1 MVFRQPLHL
10 TTFWPKAFI
19 LFYILNLMVYKFSIE
34 WVAVKQETLMGLEIY
49 IAYVFATILILVIP
63 GPTIILVVSQAVTHG
78 RKSVL
83 PLAAGVVFGDFTA
96 MTLSLLGLG
105 AIMSAS
111 AALFSLFKWVGALYL
126 LYLGIS
132 LWRANPKNNSVR
144 NEKKAIS
151 SHLLFKSSFVV
162 TALNP
167 KGIAF
172 FVAFLPQFISP
183 NEPLLGQLFLLG
195 GTFLFLALVNAA
207 LYALF
212 ASQLREAIRKTR
224 VRKWFNRCG
233 GTALIGA
240 GIFTAGMQRAA

>member
-1 MVFRQPLHL
+1 M
-10 TTFWPKAFI
+10 
-19 LFYILNLMVYKFSIE
+19 S
-34 WVAVKQETLMGLEIY
+34 LEIY
-49 IAYVFATILILVIP
+49 ITYLFATTLILVIP

-78 RKSVL
+78 RKSVV
-83 PLAAGVVFGDFTA
+83 PLTAGVVFGDFTA
-96 MTLSLLGLG
+96 MTLSFLGLG

-111 AALFSLFKWVGALYL
+111 ATLFSFFKWIGALYL
-126 LYLGIS
+126 LYLGIN
-132 LWRANPKNNSVR
+132 LWRANPKSNSIH
-144 NEKKAIS
+144 NGKEDIS
-151 SHLLFKSSFVV
+151 PRSLLKSSFIV

-183 NEPLLGQLFLLG
+183 NEPVFSQLLLLG

-212 ASQLREAIRKTR
+212 ASQLREAIRKTS

-240 GIFTAGMQRAA
+240 GIITAGMRRSA